1 MPLSSKPRR
10 RCSGRWVA
18 VIVLVM
24 LTLLVLLAIGAYF
37 LKTLIDSKFFF
48 CKTSFKFI
56 SRSLACDGKEDC
68 ANREDELMCVT
79 NMTVNSTFPVRLVTN
94 SSVLQVYTRSGSWRL
109 VCGEGWQI
117 QHTQQVCQQLG
128 YSSNPSSSMVAVN
141 SLPSSIKTGFS
152 AVTPSNST
160 ASGISDLL
168 TDSSSCA
175 SGSVVALSCSGNN
188 EVDLWVVQTGKTSLS
203 PWGVSVDRVVVHGKY
218 AKNDYD
224 IAMMR
229 LASPIKVQA
238 ATRPVCLPPSGL
250 QINSSEPLW
259 VTGWGYTAE
268 KGTVSTILQKADVPF
283 IDRATCL
290 KLYGSIIS
298 PRMLCAGYPEGKV
311 DACQGDSGGPLVYKM
326 QRWQLVGIVSWG
338 VGCARKNR
346 PGVYSNVD
354 ELLEWIYTVM
364 EVTTTKRTPKRRCSA
379 RRVVITVLIVL
390 TVLGLLITGAYFQC
404 GLTLG
409 LEDRIV
415 GGTDTTVEHWPWQVS
430 LKINGQHT
438 CGGSLVTPRWLVT
451 AAHCVASTGNEVDRW
466 TVQTAQTSLSS
477 TGEAVD
483 KVIING
489 QYTSEFNDYDIAM
502 MRLVTPIKLQGTSY
516 PVCLPPYGQQ
526 LKANQSLWVTGWGY
540 TQERGKVST
549 ILQQANIP
557 LIDRATCLQLYGSI
571 ITPRMLCAG
580 FVQGKVD
587 ACQGDS
593 GGPLVLMDD
602 RWQLAGIVSWGV
614 GCARANWPGVYS
626 NVDELLDWIYTVMQ
640 VSARTQEGRAPDPLL
655 FPLTRF
661 DHCEFVSCSY
671 LT

>member
-1 MPLSSKPRR
+1 MTIDTEAALESTSPLNPSSTGRARPGRHRKPMPLSSKPRR

-175 SGSVVALSCSGNN
+175 SGSVVALSCSDCGQALGSQDRIVGGTDTTIEHWPWQVSLKIDGQHTCGGSLVTPRWLVTAAHCVAGTSN

-364 EVTTTKRTPKRRCSA
+364 EK
-379 RRVVITVLIVL
+379 
-390 TVLGLLITGAYFQC
+390 
-404 GLTLG
+404 
-409 LEDRIV
+409 
-415 GGTDTTVEHWPWQVS
+415 
-430 LKINGQHT
+430 
-438 CGGSLVTPRWLVT
+438 
-451 AAHCVASTGNEVDRW
+451 
-466 TVQTAQTSLSS
+466 TS
-477 TGEAVD
+477 
-483 KVIING
+483 
-489 QYTSEFNDYDIAM
+489 
-502 MRLVTPIKLQGTSY
+502 
-516 PVCLPPYGQQ
+516 
-526 LKANQSLWVTGWGY
+526 
-540 TQERGKVST
+540 
-549 ILQQANIP
+549 
-557 LIDRATCLQLYGSI
+557 
-571 ITPRMLCAG
+571 
-580 FVQGKVD
+580 
-587 ACQGDS
+587 
-593 GGPLVLMDD
+593 
-602 RWQLAGIVSWGV
+602 
-614 GCARANWPGVYS
+614 
-626 NVDELLDWIYTVMQ
+626 
-640 VSARTQEGRAPDPLL
+640 
-655 FPLTRF
+655 
-661 DHCEFVSCSY
+661 
-671 LT
+671 